1 MGKLE
6 TPDWSNVPTWMF
18 NHVYEPAE
26 DTFLL
31 LDAIEHDLDKI
42 KNLNPVICLEVG
54 CGSGVVITA
63 VAKALNNSALFIA
76 TDKNKYAT
84 EVTKITSKQNNTEIQ
99 IVRTDLVVGLH
110 DRLQRKIDLIL
121 FNPPYVVTPSHE
133 VGGESLSSSWA
144 GGIKGREVI
153 DRFIPYISDLLSEN
167 GLFYL
172 VIIKQNDYMDI
183 ARIMKAYDFHCTV
196 VLSRRSGCEHLSVLR
211 FSRNLNEK

>member
-99 IVRTDLVVGLH
+99 IVRTDLV
-110 DRLQRKIDLIL
+110 
-121 FNPPYVVTPSHE
+121 
-133 VGGESLSSSWA
+133 GGESLSSSWA

>member
-133 VGGESLSSSWA
+133 VIIIL
-144 GGIKGREVI
+144 RML
-153 DRFIPYISDLLSEN
+153 IS
-167 GLFYL
+167 
-172 VIIKQNDYMDI
+172 
-183 ARIMKAYDFHCTV
+183 
-196 VLSRRSGCEHLSVLR
+196 
-211 FSRNLNEK
+211 